1 MPEYQP
7 QIRKDRPSAS
17 EMLNPQ
23 SDYNKAFE
31 RGIDQFL
38 RSIPTVTGKIDELFR
53 ELEHPL
59 DTPAKRIALE
69 SRLIKLL
76 FHNTLSEEDLNN
88 ILIQH
93 LNKFHQFN
101 ESFVQEILAFSKVRH
116 NVREKIEDIVFQ
128 ALAQD
133 EVLNELEP
141 QH

>member
-1 MPEYQP
+1 MQKNELRFR
-7 QIRKDRPSAS
+7 QIGPKAS

-38 RSIPTVTGKIDELFR
+38 RSIPTVTGKIDELFQ

-76 FHNTLSEEDLNN
+76 FHNTLSEEGLNN

-93 LNKFHQFN
+93 LNKFHQFS
-101 ESFVQEILAFSKVRH
+101 ESFIQEILAFSKVRH

-141 QH
+141 KH